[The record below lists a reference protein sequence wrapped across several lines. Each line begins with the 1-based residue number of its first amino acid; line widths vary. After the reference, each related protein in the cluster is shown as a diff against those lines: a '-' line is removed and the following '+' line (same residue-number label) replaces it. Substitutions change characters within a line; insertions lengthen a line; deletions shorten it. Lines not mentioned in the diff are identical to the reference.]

1 MRLRPKRIKS
11 RAVGGGVQLRR
22 RVDLVP
28 TDRLV
33 VLVRL
38 SAKGW
43 GTKRPEVDGARCR
56 FSRTTGRVPFDELIK
71 LMVALEGRLRELQV
85 PLEEQKGLIVNLW
98 RTLERRDWIEL
109 PTHRR
114 AGSAIARR
122 STPRSS
128 AEADGVT
135 DRSTS

>member
-56 FSRTTGRVPFDELIK
+56 FSRTTGRVPFEELLK
-71 LMVALEGRLRELQV
+71 LMVGLEQRLHELHV
-85 PLEEQKGLIVNLW
+85 PLKEQKSLIVNLW
-98 RTLERRDWIEL
+98 RSLERRDWIEL
-109 PTHRR
+109 PRHR
-114 AGSAIARR
+114 A
-122 STPRSS
+122 
-128 AEADGVT
+128 
-135 DRSTS
+135 